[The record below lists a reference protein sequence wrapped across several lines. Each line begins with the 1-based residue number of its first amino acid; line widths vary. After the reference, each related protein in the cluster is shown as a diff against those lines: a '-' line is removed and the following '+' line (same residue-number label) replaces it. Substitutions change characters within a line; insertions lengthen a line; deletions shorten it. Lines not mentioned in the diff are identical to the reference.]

1 MKNKTKIVVTRTLT
15 GLIIFIIVMSA
26 AGKLAFVP
34 QLVNIFSKIGLLSYI
49 KILGITELLF
59 LSTFLWKK
67 TRKLGLLLLTGYF
80 GGAMAVEMS
89 HGTFFIAPAT
99 ILTLIWITAYLL
111 DERMFVSERK
121 EVSTPSTS
129 VI

>member
-1 MKNKTKIVVTRTLT
+1 
-15 GLIIFIIVMSA
+15 MSA
-26 AGKLAFVP
+26 CSKLAFVP

-49 KILGITELLF
+49 KILGTTELLF
-59 LSTFLWKK
+59 LSTFLWEK

-111 DERMFVSERK
+111 DESMFVSERK
-121 EVSTPSTS
+121 EVSTLSTTLR
-129 VI
+129 